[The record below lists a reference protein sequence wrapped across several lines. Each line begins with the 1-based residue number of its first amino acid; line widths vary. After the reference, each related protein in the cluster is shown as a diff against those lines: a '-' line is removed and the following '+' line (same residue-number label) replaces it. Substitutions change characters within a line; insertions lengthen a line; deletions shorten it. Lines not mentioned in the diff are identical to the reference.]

1 MFASFFEMAQKRG
14 CLQQTTYRCK
24 NRLLR
29 GDIEI
34 ELNIKMGNLIGGWLS
49 A

>member
-1 MFASFFEMAQKRG
+1 MFVSFFEMAQKRG
-14 CLQQTTYRCK
+14 CLEQTT
-24 NRLLR
+24 NRSQNRFLR

-34 ELNIKMGNLIGGWLS
+34 ELNIKMGNLKGGWLS